1 MNSNETLAVEKVTN
15 IETKQAQAQCE
26 FKITCQL
33 RGSPIEIT
41 GQGRAQDLKIIVD
54 RLFDLGAEPPQ
65 AASKAPQAASSAAGA
80 PICPAHGTPMKAS
93 RKPGSYFCPR
103 QAEDGSGYCPH
114 KA

>member
-1 MNSNETLAVEKVTN
+1 MNNGTLAVEKVTN

-33 RGSPIEIT
+33 RGFPIEIT
-41 GQGRAQDLKIIVD
+41 GSGRAQDLKIIVD
-54 RLFDLGAEPPQ
+54 RLFDLGAEPPTTK
-65 AASKAPQAASSAAGA
+65 ASEPTKAAGI
-80 PICPAHGTPMKAS
+80 PTCPTHGTPMKAS